1 MELKEIISISGK
13 PGLYRV
19 IARSA
24 KNFIVESID
33 GQKTR
38 FSVSASQQVA
48 LLDEITVYTESTDGL
63 SLKTVFENIESKKAD
78 SPVPTP
84 KDSPVVIRD
93 YFKIIAPGYD
103 QERVYISDMKKIL
116 KWYDIVS
123 KLKTT
128 QPAEI
133 KEAEPSEN

>member
-1 MELKEIISISGK
+1 
-13 PGLYRV
+13 
-19 IARSA
+19 
-24 KNFIVESID
+24 
-33 GQKTR
+33 
-38 FSVSASQQVA
+38 VSASQQVA